1 MVVADLAPK
10 SIGFSAPTGLDRRM
24 SQTEL
29 EHARDTAR
37 RLVRIMDE
45 NEKVTAF
52 AVEAELFPDGL
63 PDELTIAGFVRAQ
76 AAALMRSAEDL
87 ARADAAYHEAL
98 HKQGQGPQRDSL
110 LSQDVAQKVARSAE
124 FERAID
130 EYADTIGASMEQR
143 FFPEGVPAPLKVQ
156 HLIAAVRERLEH
168 AIDEAETRD
177 ADAAE
182 SLDARFS
189 QLDREIHIAASFFS
203 GFAGLGCMND
213 LAVEVA
219 EIAGLENLPEVDAG

>member
-1 MVVADLAPK
+1 
-10 SIGFSAPTGLDRRM
+10 M

-29 EHARDTAR
+29 EDVRDTAR

-45 NEKVTAF
+45 NEKTTAF
-52 AVEAELFPDGL
+52 AVEAELFPEGV
-63 PDELTIAGFVRAQ
+63 PDALTIAGFVRAQ

-87 ARADAAYHEAL
+87 ARADAAYHQAL
-98 HKQGQGPQRDSL
+98 HKQGAAQAPRDSL

-143 FFPEGVPAPLKVQ
+143 FFPEGVPAPLTVQ
-156 HLIAAVRERLEH
+156 GLIAAVRARLERALH
-168 AIDEAETRD
+168 EVDTTGEGEGET
-177 ADAAE
+177 
-182 SLDARFS
+182 LDTRFS
-189 QLDREIHIAASFFS
+189 LLDKEIQIAASFFS

-219 EIAGLENLPEVDAG
+219 EIAGLDDLPD

>member
-1 MVVADLAPK
+1 
-10 SIGFSAPTGLDRRM
+10 M

-29 EHARDTAR
+29 EQARDTAR

-45 NEKVTAF
+45 NERATAS
-52 AVEAELFPDGL
+52 AVEAELFPEGV

-98 HKQGQGPQRDSL
+98 RKQGPGQGPQRDSL

-143 FFPEGVPAPLKVQ
+143 FFPEGVPAPLTVQ
-156 HLIAAVRERLEH
+156 HLIAAVRERLER
-168 AIDEAETRD
+168 AIDEAEIRD
-177 ADAAE
+177 ADAGEA
-182 SLDARFS
+182 LDARCS

-219 EIAGLENLPEVDAG
+219 EIAGLEDLPEG

>member
-1 MVVADLAPK
+1 
-10 SIGFSAPTGLDRRM
+10 M

-37 RLVRIMDE
+37 RLVRLMDE
-45 NEKVTAF
+45 NEKTTAF
-52 AVEAELFPDGL
+52 AVEAELFPDGV
-63 PDELTIAGFVRAQ
+63 PDELTIAAFVRAQ

-87 ARADAAYHEAL
+87 ARADAAYHAAL
-98 HKQGQGPQRDSL
+98 RKGDARASQRDSL
-110 LSQDVAQKVARSAE
+110 VSQDVAQKVARSAE

-143 FFPEGVPAPLKVQ
+143 FFPEGLPAPLTVQ
-156 HLIAAVRERLEH
+156 HLIAAVRERLER
-168 AIDEAETRD
+168 ALDEAETRD
-177 ADAAE
+177 EGDE
-182 SLDARFS
+182 TLDARS
-189 QLDREIHIAASFFS
+189 SLLDREIHIAASFFS

-219 EIAGLENLPEVDAG
+219 EIAGLEDLPD